1 MTKENITSAIQ
12 AFKEKLIQKFGAE
25 TEVYLFGSAARG
37 DAKHDSDIDI
47 LVLIQGNVN
56 NALEEEVFDMAFDV
70 ELEHDVVFGILVRS
84 KTFWNSSLASVMPL
98 HQNIQ
103 KEGIRV

>member
-1 MTKENITSAIQ
+1 MTKEKIQ
-12 AFKEKLIQKFGAE
+12 PAVQALKEKLIQRFGAE
-25 TEVYLFGSAARG
+25 TEVYLFGSVARG
-37 DAKHDSDIDI
+37 DAQKDSDIDI
-47 LVLIQGNVN
+47 LVLISGNVN
-56 NALEEEVFDMAFDV
+56 NALREEIFDLAFDV
-70 ELEHDVVFGILVRS
+70 ELDYNVVFGIIVRS